1 MRSYI
6 FTDLERKIIL
16 QYLYM
21 QSETKDCDIKHI
33 KSRVRHF
40 KKLLTDIDLYSR
52 LREAM
57 RMDKEF
63 IESSRI

>member
-16 QYLYM
+16 QYLYTP
-21 QSETKDCDIKHI
+21 SETKGCDINYI
-33 KSRVRHF
+33 KSRVRKF
-40 KKLLTDIDLYSR
+40 NKLPTDIDLYSR

-63 IESSRI
+63 IESSRT